1 MIRRL
6 TVTTVTPSLA
16 VVGGYG
22 ARDLIA
28 DLRGRPPMWSSNP
41 RGWVIQPSTIPDL
54 TALAESRGFDVR
66 VEEGE
71 AVR

>member
-1 MIRRL
+1 MRRL
-6 TVTTVTPSLA
+6 TITTVAPSCA

-22 ARDLIA
+22 SRELIT

-41 RGWVIQPSTIPDL
+41 RGWVIQPSAIPDL
-54 TALAESRGFDVR
+54 AALAESRGYEVR
-66 VEEGE
+66 VVEGE